1 LIENNW
7 KNSISKQRAIL
18 SESLSIPLQQIAEE
32 CAAIELEREKI
43 NDVLRSRFSQIPNCT
58 YLYLID
64 LNGVQLCDN
73 MSKNGLLKEHYGRD
87 RSERPYMKEVVP
99 TEGFL
104 LSDAYISMNL
114 TRPSITA
121 LQVVKKNND
130 PIAFLGADF
139 DLRDL
144 PVTTKLYQESN
155 DSWRQIKGDPSI
167 RSLVFQQSRIESI
180 LDQNID
186 QIFSVLEELLT
197 QRGMF
202 QGVFHFSSSR
212 ATVWVMDDPYRYR
225 ILDQEA
231 LLDTDICMVYPK
243 RSYPDDALIPKDKIS
258 PIFQTMKR
266 LRVADETIY
275 LRSASINI
283 FNGLISLTFSCDGSH
298 YMPYHEFLEKNE
310 SFWGVL

>member
-1 LIENNW
+1 MENNW

-43 NDVLRSRFSQIPNCT
+43 NEVLKSGFSQIPNCT
-58 YLYLID
+58 YLYLVD
-64 LNGVQLCDN
+64 LNGIQLCDN
-73 MSKNGLLKEHYGRD
+73 MSKNGLLEEHYGRD
-87 RSERPYMKEVVP
+87 RSGRPYMKEVVP

-121 LQVVKKNND
+121 LQVVKKNNET
-130 PIAFLGADF
+130 IAFLGADF

-231 LLDTDICMVYPK
+231 LLDTDICLVYPK
-243 RSYPDDALIPKDKIS
+243 SPYPDDALIPRSKIS
-258 PIFQTMKR
+258 EIFQTMKR

>member
-1 LIENNW
+1 MIESNW
-7 KNSISKQRAIL
+7 KDSISKQRKLLA
-18 SESLSIPLQQIAEE
+18 SSLSKPLKTISEQ
-32 CAAIELEREKI
+32 CAAVDFEREKI
-43 NDVLRSRFSQIPNCT
+43 NAVLLQGFAQIPNCT
-58 YLYLID
+58 YLYLTD
-64 LNGVQLCDN
+64 LNGVQLSDN
-73 MSKNGLLKEHYGRD
+73 VGKDGLIKEHFGRD

-99 TEGFL
+99 SEGFL

-121 LQVVKKNND
+121 LHVIKKNNE
-130 PIAFLGADF
+130 PVGFLGADF

-144 PVTTKLYQESN
+144 PVTTKLYRES
-155 DSWRQIKGDPSI
+155 DCWRQIKGDPSI
-167 RSLVFQQSRIESI
+167 RSLVFQQSRVESV
-180 LDQNID
+180 LDKHID
-186 QIFSVLEELLT
+186 QIFSILEELLT

-231 LLDTDICMVYPK
+231 LLDTDICMAYP
-243 RSYPDDALIPKDKIS
+243 RSPYPEDALIPREKIKA
-258 PIFQTMKR
+258 IFHTMKQLR
-266 LRVADETIY
+266 LADETIY

-298 YMPYHEFLEKNE
+298 YMPYHEFLEKNM
-310 SFWGVL
+310 SFWGA

>member
-1 LIENNW
+1 M
-7 KNSISKQRAIL
+7 
-18 SESLSIPLQQIAEE
+18 IAEE
-32 CAAIELEREKI
+32 CSAIEFERHKI
-43 NDVLRSRFSQIPNCT
+43 NDVLLAGFQSIPNCT
-58 YLYLID
+58 YLYLTDI
-64 LNGVQLCDN
+64 NGIQLGDN
-73 MSKNGLLKEHYGRD
+73 VSKNGLLKEHFARD
-87 RSERPYMKEVVP
+87 RSNRPYMKEVVP
-99 TEGFL
+99 MEGFL
-104 LSDAYISMNL
+104 LSDAYISLNL

-121 LQVVKKNND
+121 LHIVKKD
-130 PIAFLGADF
+130 SETVGFLGADF

-144 PVTTKLYQESN
+144 PVTTKLYQES

-167 RSLVFQQSRIESI
+167 RSLVFQQSRTESV

-186 QIFSVLEELLT
+186 QIFSILEELLT

-231 LLDTDICMVYPK
+231 LLDTDICMAYPN
-243 RSYPDDALIPKDKIS
+243 RSYPDDALIPKEKIK
-258 PIFQTMKR
+258 PIFDTMKD
-266 LRVADETIY
+266 LRMADDTIY

-298 YMPYHEFLEKNE
+298 YMPYHEFLEKNT
-310 SFWGVL
+310 SFWGAQ

>member
-1 LIENNW
+1 MENNW
-7 KNSISKQRAIL
+7 KDSINRQRRIL
-18 SESLSIPLQQIAEE
+18 AHSLSKPLHNIADE
-32 CAAIELEREKI
+32 CALIEFDREKI
-43 NDVLRSRFSQIPNCT
+43 NEILIAGFPKVPNCT
-58 YLYLID
+58 YLYLTD
-64 LNGVQLCDN
+64 LNGIQLCDN
-73 MSKNGLLKEHYGRD
+73 MSKRGLLDGHFGRD

-104 LSDAYISMNL
+104 LSDAYISKNL

-121 LQVVKKNND
+121 LHVVKKDNE
-130 PIAFLGADF
+130 PVGFLGADF

-144 PVTTKLYQESN
+144 PVTTKLYQES

-167 RSLVFQQSRIESI
+167 RSLVFQQSRTESV

-186 QIFSVLEELLT
+186 QIFAILEELLT
-197 QRGMF
+197 QHGMF

-231 LLDTDICMVYPK
+231 LLDTDICMAYPNC
-243 RSYPDDALIPKDKIS
+243 SYPDDALIPKEMIK
-258 PIFQTMKR
+258 PIFKTMKD
-266 LRVADETIY
+266 LRIADDTIY

-298 YMPYHEFLEKNE
+298 YMPYHEFLEKNVA
-310 SFWGVL
+310 FWGAQ